1 MADDATVTVSASVL
15 PDEIQKVISGS
26 LSVSPADA
34 NDKWYYKLT
43 SVSNSSTD
51 LMAGDFIDYTAVD
64 DDTATT
70 AVSTSDKVNFLL
82 VQNQSSTGSVYIV
95 VDAGTVASTTGDAF
109 LIGPSQTWYGRL
121 PNATVADIHAI
132 SSTGTVNC
140 VVAALL
146 DDV

>member
-15 PDEIQKVISGS
+15 PDEIQKVISGT

-43 SVSNSSTD
+43 SVSHSSTD
-51 LMAGDFIDYTAVD
+51 LMAGDFIDYTEVD

-70 AVSTSDKVNFLL
+70 AGSTSDKVNYLL

-95 VDAGTVASTTGDAF
+95 VDGGTVSSTAGDAF
-109 LIGPSQTWYGRL
+109 PIGPSQTWYGRL
-121 PNATVADIHAI
+121 PNATVDDVHAI

>member
-15 PDEIQKVISGS
+15 PDEIQKVISGT

-43 SVSNSSTD
+43 SVSNSSTN

-64 DDTATT
+64 DATATT

-82 VQNQSSTGSVYIV
+82 VQNLSYTGSVYIV
-95 VDAGTVASTTGDAF
+95 VDGGTVASTTGDAF